1 MEQDEHQQEVNA
13 PLQLDPISDPQSDS
27 QPDCSQN
34 EMSSTRRKIT
44 AIPISRVNAI
54 MRSCPN
60 LTTVK
65 NDAIALTA
73 KAAVRISKLN
83 QFITNYISPGIVYSG
98 SRHQSNGI

>member
-1 MEQDEHQQEVNA
+1 MELEESQPEQNQTEMVQQEEPA
-13 PLQLDPISDPQSDS
+13 
-27 QPDCSQN
+27 
-34 EMSSTRRKIT
+34 ESSNRRKVN

-73 KAAVRISKLN
+73 KAAVSL
-83 QFITNYISPGIVYSG
+83 F
-98 SRHQSNGI
+98 